1 MPEIQLNGKTIA
13 TQTGTNEPVL
23 KNNVVM
29 ESGFSIPSGVIDSAL
44 LSATFPAGHV
54 VQVVQAIKTDYW
66 YSGGVTDT
74 TFYDVPGQD
83 DIGIW
88 SVGITPKFN
97 NSKILLQAM
106 FSYKSNYW
114 GAATRFVRDS
124 TPICLGDQYGSGFPA
139 SLGTMWANQDRWVI
153 PVNMTFLDT
162 PSIPS
167 TPVEIVYKIQVTGN
181 VNGIY
186 LGFNQIT
193 NESNNSMTM
202 PSIII
207 AQEIS
212 Q

>member
-114 GAATRFVRDS
+114 DAATRF
-124 TPICLGDQYGSGFPA
+124 
-139 SLGTMWANQDRWVI
+139 
-153 PVNMTFLDT
+153 
-162 PSIPS
+162 
-167 TPVEIVYKIQVTGN
+167 
-181 VNGIY
+181 
-186 LGFNQIT
+186 
-193 NESNNSMTM
+193 
-202 PSIII
+202 
-207 AQEIS
+207 
-212 Q
+212 